1 MKNVHIENSLEK
13 DILTIEQAKQLILS
27 NKDNR
32 RYIWHYLD
40 YAILYLMLTTGLRS
54 IEIRRSKHRDLSM
67 INNKPILYIQ
77 GKGKR
82 SKDAFVKLSK
92 DVDEAIRD
100 YLEKRKDINPYL
112 FISYS
117 HRGDTPYLS
126 RTFFKSM
133 FQRILSVAG
142 LENLKVSPHSLRHT
156 AATINLAR
164 GGTLEETKRL
174 MRHSNLST
182 TLLYSHHLEGMKDD
196 VESAIEQ
203 FILSDHTRQRDDER
217 LVCIM
222 NKHPLEDLS
231 ERFIQTSTFRPQ
243 TMKSYRIAFK
253 YYIFYLKKHHIV
265 FATTSDVIRYR
276 ESRRNLGYSSDYIHI
291 HMAALRGLYR
301 YLRLNQKSLNLAN
314 EYAYDIMIP
323 IKNENVHYHLK
334 KPMLTLEQARHLI
347 TLTKIQ
353 RRFIWHY

>member
-1 MKNVHIENSLEK
+1 MMMKHPLEQFIENYLAEKDITQGSYDLYHTILKQYANYLIDHRIQYATTQDLKNYIAWKKSQGYSTRWIYHQISAIKGLYQYLFLNQKRLNLPIMYEEDISESIKNVHIENCLEK
-13 DILTIEQAKQLILS
+13 EILTIEQAKQLILS
-27 NKDNR
+27 NKENR
-32 RYIWHYLD
+32 RYIWHYRD

-54 IEIRRSKHRDLSM
+54 IEIRRAKRRDLSM

-92 DVDEAIRD
+92 GVDEAIRD
-100 YLEKRKDINPYL
+100 YLIKRKDKNPYL

-133 FQRILSVAG
+133 FQRVLTVAG
-142 LENLKVSPHSLRHT
+142 LENLKVTPHSLRHT

-174 MRHSNLST
+174 MRHSNLNT

-203 FILSDHTRQRDDER
+203 FILSDNQSKIDDE
-217 LVCIM
+217 
-222 NKHPLEDLS
+222 S
-231 ERFIQTSTFRPQ
+231 
-243 TMKSYRIAFK
+243 
-253 YYIFYLKKHHIV
+253 
-265 FATTSDVIRYR
+265 
-276 ESRRNLGYSSDYIHI
+276 
-291 HMAALRGLYR
+291 
-301 YLRLNQKSLNLAN
+301 
-314 EYAYDIMIP
+314 
-323 IKNENVHYHLK
+323 
-334 KPMLTLEQARHLI
+334 
-347 TLTKIQ
+347 
-353 RRFIWHY
+353 

>member
-1 MKNVHIENSLEK
+1 MHKHSLEPLIDLYLSEKDITEGSFALYQTILKQYVTYLKEHRIQYATTEDLMNYIAWKKSQGYSTRWIYHQISAIKGLYQYLSLHQKRLSLPIEYEEDISVSMKNVHIENSLEK

-32 RYIWHYLD
+32 RYIWHYRD

-54 IEIRRSKHRDLSM
+54 IEIRRAKRRDLSM

-92 DVDEAIRD
+92 GVEEAIHD
-100 YLEKRKDINPYL
+100 YLEKRKDKNPYL

-142 LENLKVSPHSLRHT
+142 LENLKVTPHSLRHT
-156 AATINLAR
+156 AATINLTR

-174 MRHSNLST
+174 MRHSSLST
-182 TLLYSHHLEGMKDD
+182 TLIYSHHLEGMKDD
-196 VESAIEQ
+196 VESAIER
-203 FILSDHTRQRDDER
+203 FILSDHTIQKDDE
-217 LVCIM
+217 
-222 NKHPLEDLS
+222 
-231 ERFIQTSTFRPQ
+231 
-243 TMKSYRIAFK
+243 
-253 YYIFYLKKHHIV
+253 
-265 FATTSDVIRYR
+265 
-276 ESRRNLGYSSDYIHI
+276 
-291 HMAALRGLYR
+291 
-301 YLRLNQKSLNLAN
+301 
-314 EYAYDIMIP
+314 
-323 IKNENVHYHLK
+323 
-334 KPMLTLEQARHLI
+334 
-347 TLTKIQ
+347 
-353 RRFIWHY
+353 